1 MERMPNDASS
11 DSAEYEPIEYT
22 EQKNQL
28 SPDEYGAMELSDAQ
42 RETILFIDR
51 LRGERTRIT
60 ARILAIDSN
69 LLMLR
74 AELQATKT
82 LLERPHAYENVEQL
96 NIDVAFYMHSIEEYN
111 IEKDGLYGDFDSI
124 TVIIDESRS
133 TLY

>member
-11 DSAEYEPIEYT
+11 DSGTYEPIEYT

-60 ARILAIDSN
+60 AHILAIDSN

-96 NIDVAFYMHSIEEYN
+96 NIDVAFYLHSIKEHN